1 MKTAE
6 FVGRFLAARGV
17 QQAFGHPGSDVM
29 DLIEGMEQAGI
40 RFVLTHHEN
49 TGAFMANTVGQLT
62 GVPGVALATK
72 GPGVTNITSGVAA
85 ALLDRAPL
93 LCFTSHIDA
102 TTAASYVHQHL
113 PVVEFYRPIS
123 KLAEELTAANA
134 ADLLPRA
141 VRTATASLPGS
152 VYLPSS
158 AGEQTKTLAQD
169 DATLQRLIQTP
180 VRPEPLPRPSPAEIE
195 AAAAT
200 VAEAKRLLLL
210 VGPGLNHLDVNADLL
225 RTVEALGAP
234 VCVSPEA
241 IGQVPAD
248 HPLYVGMFGWYD
260 DPLRRL
266 LDEAD
271 TVLTIGVDGWDNMG
285 TYRGGGKVVS
295 IAAAGA
301 SDPTFQP
308 VAHALNGDPV
318 TMLRTLAERGRGS
331 RTWGPELAAEVLG
344 EIDHNLGVS
353 TEHQESDGIPPQSVL
368 TLLRA
373 AAPRD
378 AIFSCDVGAH
388 KSLSCQAWRSYGPKS
403 FVVTNGLSPMG
414 YGLAS
419 AMGAKLACPDRT
431 VVSVSGDGG
440 LLMYAGELATW
451 ARLNLPLVLVVMI
464 DSSLTQVKRRQERR
478 GYSVVSTSFQR
489 IDFCGLA
496 KVHGIES
503 LRAESSAELQRA
515 LETAVRANRPFLVE
529 AVLDQEE
536 YRRIP
541 GTP

>member
-1 MKTAE
+1 MRTAE
-6 FVGRFLAARGV
+6 LVGRYLAARGV
-17 QQAFGHPGSDVM
+17 KQAFGHPGSDVM

-40 RFVLTHHEN
+40 QFVLTHHEN

-62 GVPGVALATK
+62 GVPGIAIATK

-102 TTAASYVHQHL
+102 ATAKSYVHQHL
-113 PVVEFYRPIS
+113 PVVEFYKPIS
-123 KLAEELTAANA
+123 KLAEELTAKNA
-134 ADLLPRA
+134 SELLPRA
-141 VRTATASLPGS
+141 FRTATASLPGS

-158 AGEQTKTLAQD
+158 AGEQTKQLPDSDASLLA
-169 DATLQRLIQTP
+169 LIAQA
-180 VRPEPLPRPSPAEIE
+180 PEPEQLPSPDAH
-195 AAAAT
+195 AAAAV
-200 VAEAKRLLLL
+200 VAEAQRLLVI
-210 VGPGLNHLDVNADLL
+210 VGPGLNHLDVHADLL
-225 RTVEALGAP
+225 LTVEALGAP

-241 IGQVPAD
+241 IGQIPAD
-248 HPLYVGMFGWYD
+248 HPLYAGMFGWYD
-260 DPLRRL
+260 DPLREL

-271 TVLTIGVDGWDNMG
+271 TVLTIGVDGWDMMG
-285 TYRGGGKVVS
+285 TYSGKGKVVS
-295 IAAAGA
+295 IASAGA
-301 SDPTFQP
+301 FDPTMQP
-308 VAHALNGDPV
+308 VSHALDGDPV
-318 TMLRTLAERGRGS
+318 PMLRTLAEHGRGS

-344 EIDHNLGVS
+344 EIDHNLTVS
-353 TEHQESDGIPPQSVL
+353 TEHQESDGIPPQEVL

-403 FVVTNGLSPMG
+403 FAVTNGLSPMG

-419 AMGAKLACPDRT
+419 AMGAKIACPDRT
-431 VVSVSGDGG
+431 VVSVTGDGG
-440 LLMYAGELATW
+440 LLMYGGELATW

-489 IDFCGLA
+489 VDFCGLA
-496 KVHGIES
+496 KVHGLDS
-503 LRAESSAELQRA
+503 LRAETTEQLQRA
-515 LETAVRANRPFLVE
+515 LETAIAANRPFLVE